1 MSSRFSRASAS
12 HGKQCVRSFFTT
24 KALAPPA
31 TIFFPLR
38 TPVVRPF
45 HTPVTHLREQCGV
58 RGLSRTSTRI
68 WRNPPTTFGFRLQL
82 RFRVPVYIELY
93 YIFASV
99 WGHKVYTIYSI
110 LFIVFIILLVV
121 TASSPSRCCPSSSPW
136 RDSRW

>member
-12 HGKQCVRSFFTT
+12 HEKQCVRSVFTT

-31 TIFFPLR
+31 TILFSLR

-45 HTPVTHLREQCGV
+45 PTHPREREWGEGAV
-58 RGLSRTSTRI
+58 E
-68 WRNPPTTFGFRLQL
+68 NVDEEDMEKPPTTFGFRLQL
-82 RFRVPVYIELY
+82 RFRFPVYIELY

-121 TASSPSRCCPSSSPW
+121 TAFITVSLTYFQLAVEGLPLVM
-136 RDSRW
+136 